1 MNSETLQA
9 LRAEIEAVATL
20 QSALN
25 RIALSVDENALS
37 MWDGPRPEDADDVA
51 ADDGSFSRPAVLE
64 LRNRAAIALAKRY
77 REVEAVVLG
86 RAALEALLKE
96 TLVTGTGGV
105 IAGDGPP
112 AADVLEAL
120 ARSGALRLDWAA
132 AAAALVREVLEE
144 RAAAKAEPMLTP
156 PEPTRARKPEKPAPA
171 KKPAAKKAPAKKP
184 AAKKAPAQKPAA
196 KKAPA
201 KKPAA
206 KKAPAKKPAA
216 KKTPAKKPAKRRG

>member
-37 MWDGPRPEDADDVA
+37 IWDGPRPEDADDVA
-51 ADDGSFSRPAVLE
+51 ADDGSFSRQAVLE
-64 LRNRAAIALAKRY
+64 LRTRAANALAKRY

-105 IAGDGPP
+105 ISGDGPP
-112 AADVLEAL
+112 PADVLQAL

-144 RAAAKAEPMLTP
+144 RAAAKAAPMLTP
-156 PEPTRARKPEKPAPA
+156 PEPTRARKPEKKPVAKPAPA

-184 AAKKAPAQKPAA
+184 AAKKTATKKPAPKKAPAKKAPAKKAPA

-201 KKPAA
+201 KKPA
-206 KKAPAKKPAA
+206 
-216 KKTPAKKPAKRRG
+216 KRRG